1 MAAMSIP
8 VYACV
13 AIMLTGE
20 FPDDAMLTA
29 YALAGTG
36 VAMLLLRRN
45 HASYALL
52 ERLLLYVAVTTVVF
66 YWGRVQTES
75 VWLHRAENV
84 YFGALGLA
92 LMTAYRFTRNR
103 NFSVTPT
110 DFLIIFIA
118 LVVPTVSSSLFPQN
132 NVTEV
137 AIKVLILFYAVE
149 LIVAQAAGRLWLLRV
164 TVAATMSLLALRVGM
179 VA

>member
-1 MAAMSIP
+1 
-8 VYACV
+8 
-13 AIMLTGE
+13 
-20 FPDDAMLTA
+20 
-29 YALAGTG
+29 
-36 VAMLLLRRN
+36 
-45 HASYALL
+45 
-52 ERLLLYVAVTTVVF
+52 
-66 YWGRVQTES
+66 VQTES